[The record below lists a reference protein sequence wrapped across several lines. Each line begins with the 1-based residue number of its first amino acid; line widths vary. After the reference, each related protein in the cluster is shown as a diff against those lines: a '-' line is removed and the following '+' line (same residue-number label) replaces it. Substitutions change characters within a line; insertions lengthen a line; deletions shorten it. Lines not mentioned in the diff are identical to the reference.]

1 MIDKSLPYF
10 PLTLVKTDTE
20 KYPRRELPLG
30 FHFAFYKA
38 GDEVH
43 WAEIERS
50 LGQFETVEEGVA
62 CFHRE
67 FPEDYP
73 LRPED
78 RMLFVIDDEGE
89 YVATVALWDGDF
101 LGERRQRMHWLAVK
115 DKVSGR
121 GIAAAMTCR
130 VLDLYRELGYRG
142 FIYLLTA
149 TWYYPAILIYRKFG
163 YVEYRGEV
171 SLVAGMPDAE
181 FREKNE
187 DAIASVDAKLAEFC
201 RK

>member
-20 KYPRRELPLG
+20 RYPHRELPEG
-30 FHFAFYKA
+30 FRFAFYKA

-62 CFHRE
+62 CFRRE

-73 LRPED
+73 LRCED
-78 RMLFVIDDEGE
+78 RMLFVIDSEGE
-89 YVATVALWDGDF
+89 YVATVTLWDGDF

-115 DKVSGR
+115 DKVAGR

-130 VLDLYRELGYRG
+130 ILDLYRALGYSG
-142 FIYLLTA
+142 LIYLLTA
-149 TWYYPAILIYRKFG
+149 TWYYPAIYIYRKFG
-163 YVEYRGEV
+163 YAEYRGDV
-171 SLVAGMPDAE
+171 SLIAGMSDEE
-181 FREKNE
+181 FQKKNE
-187 DAIASVDAKLAEFC
+187 EAIAAVDVKLAEFC